1 LTRLREP
8 FSAISHLLAGVAAA
22 VGLIWLLFASIDED
36 PLLRLS
42 LFVYG
47 LTLLLMFAS
56 SAAYHG
62 YNGSRGTRLLL
73 KKLDHTAI
81 YLLIAGSYTPICV
94 HFFEGFWRGP
104 FLAIVWSL
112 AAAGVVLKLFLI
124 YIPRWMTAG
133 LYLMLGW
140 LSVFAFGEI
149 LRAFPPGA
157 LLWLVLGGLFFSI
170 GALVYIFKKPDFLP
184 GRFGFHEIWHIY
196 VILGAFSHYI
206 LIARFVA

>member
-1 LTRLREP
+1 MTRLREP
-8 FSAISHLLAGVAAA
+8 FNAISHLLAAIAAA
-22 VGLIWLLFASIDED
+22 AGLIWLLLAGVDED
-36 PLLRLS
+36 PLLRFS

-56 SAAYHG
+56 SAAYHSF
-62 YNGSRGTRLLL
+62 NGSRETMLFL

-81 YLLIAGSYTPICV
+81 YLLIAGSYTPICL
-94 HFFEGFWRGP
+94 HFFDGFWRWP

-124 YIPRWMTAG
+124 YTPRWLTAG

-157 LLWLVLGGLFFSI
+157 LLWLVLGGLFFTI
-170 GALVYIFKKPDFLP
+170 GALVYIFKKPDFFP
-184 GRFGFHEIWHIY
+184 GQFGFHEIWHIF
-196 VILGAFSHYI
+196 VILGALSHF
-206 LIARFVA
+206 LLVANYVA